1 MRKLVLIGVM
11 AAVAAA
17 LAIPAAFGRSDKTIV
32 AVKLKEFKVLPAPI
46 SAKAG
51 PVAFKVKNVGAL
63 AHEFVIVKT
72 NLPPGKLPV
81 KANRVTLKPLGK
93 IGPFQPGKG
102 GALVLSLKAGKYVL
116 YCNVAGHYKPGGQ
129 YAAFV
134 VK

>member
-1 MRKLVLIGVM
+1 MRKLILIGG
-11 AAVAAA
+11 VAIVAGA
-17 LAIPAAFGRSDKTIV
+17 LAIPGAFGHTAKTMV
-32 AVKLKEFKVLPAPI
+32 SVKLKEFKVLPSTA

-51 PVAFKVKNVGAL
+51 PVAFKVTNTGAL

-72 NLPPGKLPV
+72 ILPANKLPV

-93 IGPFQPGKG
+93 VGPFQPRKG

-116 YCNVAGHYKPGGQ
+116 YCNIAGHYQAGQ
-129 YAAFV
+129 WARFA